1 MVGQI
6 GEDDSRIGVKL
17 GMAGPGYQNF
27 KVKFKPLTDTGVRRT
42 IIDKID
48 WNRISKECTLRPTRL
63 KFRPYRTNKQ
73 LTVIGRAKVQLQA
86 EAGAVIETYVYV
98 NEDAQSF

>member
-1 MVGQI
+1 M
-6 GEDDSRIGVKL
+6 
-17 GMAGPGYQNF
+17 
-27 KVKFKPLTDTGVRRT
+27 RRT
-42 IIDKID
+42 IINKID

-98 NEDAQSF
+98 NDDD